1 MDMDRAV
8 SKGIR
13 YILHPYGL
21 KTTATTVAARQTA
34 RVHRSRAVRA
44 KGRNARITSGA
55 TAKPGCRLAHRA
67 VIGGISQIRG
77 EE

>member
-8 SKGIR
+8 SSGIR

-21 KTTATTVAARQTA
+21 RIIATTVAARHTTKV
-34 RVHRSRAVRA
+34 RRSRAVRA
-44 KGRNARITSGA
+44 SGRKARIRSGA

-67 VIGGISQIRG
+67 VIGGISQMRR